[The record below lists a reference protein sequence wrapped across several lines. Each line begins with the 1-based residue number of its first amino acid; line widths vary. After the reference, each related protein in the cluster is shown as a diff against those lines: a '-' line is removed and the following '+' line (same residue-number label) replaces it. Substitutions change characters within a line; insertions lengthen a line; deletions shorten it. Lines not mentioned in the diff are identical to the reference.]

1 MTSPN
6 PNDVVVLWDAPK
18 IIPPEFRLY
27 YNKETG
33 HVLFYTGEKAEGDFI
48 VIDAITFAAARSD
61 LRIIN
66 GKISTVQ
73 AHAVVHKLMPHVE
86 EGQACTETCEPNT
99 LSYDFF
105 PHPSW
110 DAVPGPR
117 NWGTNTLV
125 FPNNAEH
132 QGT

>member
-73 AHAVVHKLMPHVE
+73 AHAVVHKLMPDVE
-86 EGQACTETCEPNT
+86 EGQACAEEDISIIIDAAYSGNKTYWKLT
-99 LSYDFF
+99 SYE
-105 PHPSW
+105 
-110 DAVPGPR
+110 
-117 NWGTNTLV
+117 L
-125 FPNNAEH
+125 
-132 QGT
+132 